1 MRLALRIAALVL
13 PTVLSTGTF
22 AQTTLSQ
29 DIVGS
34 TRPLSSDQ
42 ESQVQSFAS
51 DQMTDLAKG
60 DPVTVVDARNTL
72 VQTARRAGV
81 TGVFLGSFS
90 DAIMPEAK
98 VILADAG
105 PMRAENTLRVLAFLR
120 TPDALGVLVDSTNP
134 RSVTDAGRRLVAAG
148 LLEVALGGNG
158 QTGLDSGVLTSAAR
172 SIAENLAN
180 ESNWIVA
187 LEDLRALN
195 TIALDPALTKEN
207 RTEVRGVQFGAFQNL
222 AVRIEGSS
230 GPDELVQ
237 AVYRAMLGLRGK
249 LLDDTTAGDIENKEI
264 ARILRI
270 VLKDVADA
278 AIKQWDGL
286 ASDRRAYVAYEG
298 VLRVGAQL
306 LSLLEGRPDS
316 KADALRDG
324 IEQGK
329 SALADAVKNF
339 GG

>member
-1 MRLALRIAALVL
+1 
-13 PTVLSTGTF
+13 
-22 AQTTLSQ
+22 
-29 DIVGS
+29 
-34 TRPLSSDQ
+34 
-42 ESQVQSFAS
+42 
-51 DQMTDLAKG
+51 MTDLAKG
-60 DPVTVVDARNTL
+60 DPVVVVEARNTL

-105 PMRAENTLRVLAFLR
+105 PMRAENMLRVLAFLR
-120 TPDALGVLVDSTNP
+120 TPDALGVLVASTNP

-249 LLDDTTAGDIENKEI
+249 LLDDTTAGDVENKEI

-286 ASDRRAYVAYEG
+286 ASNRRAYVAYEG

>member
-13 PTVLSTGTF
+13 PTVLGTGSF

-51 DQMTDLAKG
+51 SQMKDLATG
-60 DPVTVVDARNTL
+60 DPVVVIEARNTL

-81 TGVFLGSFS
+81 TGVFLGSYS
-90 DAIMPEAK
+90 NAIMPEANA
-98 VILADAG
+98 ILADAG

-120 TPDALGVLVDSTNP
+120 TPDALATLVDSTNP
-134 RSVTDAGRRLVAAG
+134 RSVGDAGRRLVAAG
-148 LLEVALGGNG
+148 LLGVALGGNG

-172 SIAENLAN
+172 SIAENLAS
-180 ESNWIVA
+180 ESDWIVA

-207 RTEVRGVQFGAFQNL
+207 RSEVRGVQFGAFQDL
-222 AVRIEGSS
+222 ASRIEAST
-230 GPDELVQ
+230 GPDEMVQ

-249 LLDDTTAGDIENKEI
+249 LLDDSTAGDIENKQI
-264 ARILRI
+264 ASVLRI

-278 AIKQWDGL
+278 AIKQWSGL
-286 ASDRRAYVAYEG
+286 AGNRRAYVAYEG

-306 LSLLEGRPDS
+306 LSLLEGRPDAR
-316 KADALRDG
+316 ADALRDG
-324 IEQGK
+324 IEKGK
-329 SALADAVKNF
+329 SELADAVKNF